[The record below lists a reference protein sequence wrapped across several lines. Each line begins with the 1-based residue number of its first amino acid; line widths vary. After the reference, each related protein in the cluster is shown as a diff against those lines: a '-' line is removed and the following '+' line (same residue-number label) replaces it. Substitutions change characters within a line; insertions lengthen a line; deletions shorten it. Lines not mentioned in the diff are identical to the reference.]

1 MVEITEEPDEEPVI
15 PSKTEP
21 EISVEKPSEIA
32 EDSDSDLEQF
42 YDALESKI
50 DEDEKPVEV
59 LWENFMKNLD
69 VKIEKANHAK
79 LKGTEFFK
87 MGNLAQAESHY
98 LDALQYLPNK
108 VSFLPKK
115 YKSNNNQDLVEKR
128 QKQLKDE
135 NSDEI
140 VDEPAAE
147 VRAILHGNLSAVQKR
162 DNRLPEA
169 IEVRFELRVF
179 RKCLEQMF
187 FSSNSKDRAQL
198 GSGL

>member
-1 MVEITEEPDEEPVI
+1 MVEITEEPDEEPII
-15 PSKTEP
+15 PPSSKNEP

-115 YKSNNNQDLVEKR
+115 
-128 QKQLKDE
+128 
-135 NSDEI
+135 I
-140 VDEPAAE
+140 
-147 VRAILHGNLSAVQKR
+147 
-162 DNRLPEA
+162 
-169 IEVRFELRVF
+169 
-179 RKCLEQMF
+179 
-187 FSSNSKDRAQL
+187 
-198 GSGL
+198 